1 MPSKTASKRGAAR
14 PPHRPT
20 TTGIASLKQARRG
33 RLAREVMVSGLF
45 LFVMLGA
52 FGVFGA
58 KTSTVSATGGGYT
71 LTVSYPHVIRPGLAV
86 GWEVRVTRAGG
97 FDGPIDVATTFGY
110 FSLFD
115 FNNLQS
121 LPESVSN
128 RGEFAVW
135 QFQAPAGD
143 TLIVSLDARLAPA
156 VQKGGSATTSVL
168 VHGVPVVSV
177 HYETRVMP

>member
-1 MPSKTASKRGAAR
+1 VPSKTASKRSTAR
-14 PPHRPT
+14 PPRRPT
-20 TTGIASLKQARRG
+20 TTGVADLKQARRG
-33 RLAREVMVSGLF
+33 RLGRQVMTLGLLVF
-45 LFVMLGA
+45 AVLGA

-71 LTVSYPHVIRPGLAV
+71 LTVSYPHVIRPGLAI
-86 GWEVRVTRAGG
+86 GWEARVTRPGG
-97 FDGPIDVATTFGY
+97 FDGPIDLATTLGY

-128 RGEFAVW
+128 RGELVVW

>member
-1 MPSKTASKRGAAR
+1 MPSKTASKRSPVR

-20 TTGIASLKQARRG
+20 TTGVASLQQARRG
-33 RLAREVMVSGLF
+33 RLARGVMVLA
-45 LFVMLGA
+45 LLVFVALGA
-52 FGVFGA
+52 TGVFGV
-58 KTSTVSATGGGYT
+58 KTSTVSASGGGYT
-71 LTVSYPHVIRPGLAV
+71 LTVAYPHVVRPGLAI
-86 GWEVRVTRAGG
+86 GWEARVTRAGG
-97 FDGPIDVATTFGY
+97 FDGPIDLATTLGY

-128 RGEFAVW
+128 RGELVVW

-168 VHGVPVVSV
+168 VQGVPVVSV
-177 HYETRVMP
+177 HYKTRVMP

>member
-1 MPSKTASKRGAAR
+1 MPSKTASKRSAR
-14 PPHRPT
+14 RAHSPT
-20 TTGIASLKQARRG
+20 TTGVARLGQAKRG
-33 RLAREVMVSGLF
+33 RLARQVLVLGLF
-45 LFVMLGA
+45 VFVVLGA
-52 FGVFGA
+52 IGVFGV

-71 LTVSYPHVIRPGLAV
+71 LTVTYPHVIRPGLAI
-86 GWEVRVTRAGG
+86 GWEARVTRPGG
-97 FDGPIDVATTFGY
+97 FDGPIDLATTLGY

-121 LPESVSN
+121 LPESVTN
-128 RGEFAVW
+128 RGELVVW

-143 TLIVSLDARLAPA
+143 TLIVSMDARLAPA

-168 VHGVPVVSV
+168 IHGVPVVSV